1 MYPPVPAPL
10 TPAMHHVLLAL
21 LDGDAHGYALM
32 KRIEAFSE
40 GSMRL
45 GPASLYGAIKRLLDA
60 GLVREV
66 ARAPDPGDEDERR
79 RYYRITPAG
88 RQAVRTE
95 TERLQRLVAF
105 ALGAGVA

>member
-1 MYPPVPAPL
+1 MPAPL

-21 LDGDAHGYALM
+21 LHGDAHGYALM
-32 KRIEAFSE
+32 KQVEALSE

-60 GLVREV
+60 GLVREIDRGPV
-66 ARAPDPGDEDERR
+66 SSADDERR

-88 RQAVRTE
+88 RKSLRTE
-95 TERLQRLVAF
+95 TERLLRLVAF
-105 ALGAGVA
+105 AQSAGIA